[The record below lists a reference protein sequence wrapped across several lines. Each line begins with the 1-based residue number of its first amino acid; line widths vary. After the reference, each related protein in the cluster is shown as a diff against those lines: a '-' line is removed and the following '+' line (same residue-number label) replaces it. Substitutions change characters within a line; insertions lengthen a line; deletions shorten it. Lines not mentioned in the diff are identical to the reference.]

1 MFTVKV
7 LAHSSMTSVLSHGLI
22 VPIET
27 SHTILGLLSFAVV
40 KSLKWGTVEPCVI
53 IARSLGGRKVS
64 KECLASQKRQSVMG
78 GHECYWLRHVQ
89 SVNSMLFLAEMG
101 QDFPFVS

>member
-7 LAHSSMTSVLSHGLI
+7 SAHSSMTSVLSHV

-27 SHTILGLLSFAVV
+27 SHTILALPSFAVV

-64 KECLASQKRQSVMG
+64 KECLASRKR
-78 GHECYWLRHVQ
+78 
-89 SVNSMLFLAEMG
+89 
-101 QDFPFVS
+101 